1 MTRGRVAPERLV
13 DALAELEPAAVSD
26 RAAVRVVRAPG
37 RVNLI
42 GEHTDYNLGLVLPV
56 AIDREIHIAAVP
68 TGDRRVELTRLD
80 TGERLGFDL
89 DVDRPRDGTWI
100 DYVAGT
106 AFALLD
112 AGLPVRGIRGVIAS
126 DLPEGAGLSS
136 SAALELAAAWALLDE
151 AAVRTTDRL
160 ELARICQLA
169 ENEYVG
175 VRTGLMDQFASSCGV
190 AGSALLLDCRSLA
203 WQPTALPSDVRL
215 VVVHTGSPRRLD
227 ASPYNLRR
235 EQCDAAVAALR
246 AVDPRVTSLRD
257 VTRELLVAQRDRLDP
272 VVARRA
278 EHVIAENQRV
288 LDVVAA
294 LEVGDLEAVGVA
306 FAASHA
312 SLRDLYEV
320 SSVELDALVDIAA
333 TVDGVVG
340 SRMTGAGFGG
350 CTVNLVRASAIGP
363 LRRAIHREYHARSGR
378 SAMILPVAAADGA
391 GPMQP

>member
-13 DALAELEPAAVSD
+13 DALMELEPAAASN

-80 TGERLGFDL
+80 TGERLGFEL
-89 DVDRPRDGTWI
+89 DIDRPRDGTWI
-100 DYVAGT
+100 DYIAGT
-106 AFALLD
+106 AFALRD
-112 AGLPVRGIRGVIAS
+112 AGLPVRGIRGVIGS

-136 SAALELAAAWALLDE
+136 SAALELAAAWAVLDE
-151 AAVRTTDRL
+151 AAAATLDRL
-160 ELARICQLA
+160 HLARICQRA
-169 ENEYVG
+169 EDGYVG

-203 WQPTALPSDVRL
+203 WRRTRLPTDLRL

-235 EQCDAAVAALR
+235 EQCDSAVAALR
-246 AVDPRVTSLRD
+246 AVDLRVTSLRD
-257 VTRELLVAQRDRLDP
+257 VTPDLLAAQRDRLDP

-294 LEVGDLEAVGVA
+294 FEVGDLEAVGVA

-320 SSVELDALVDIAA
+320 SSVELDALVEIAA
-333 TVDGVVG
+333 RVDGVVG

-350 CTVNLVRASAIGP
+350 CTVNLVRASAMGP
-363 LRRAIHREYHARSGR
+363 LRRAIDREYHARSGR
-378 SAMILPVAAADGA
+378 SAMIFPVAAADGA
-391 GPMQP
+391 GPVQP

>member
-1 MTRGRVAPERLV
+1 MTRRRVTPERLV
-13 DALAELEPAAVSD
+13 DALAELEPAAASD

-68 TGDRRVELTRLD
+68 SGDRRVELTRLD
-80 TGERLGFDL
+80 TGERLGFEL

-106 AFALLD
+106 AFALRD

-136 SAALELAAAWALLDE
+136 SAALELAAAWALLGD

-203 WQPTALPSDVRL
+203 WQPTALPSDVSL

-235 EQCDAAVAALR
+235 EQCDSAVAALR

-257 VTRELLVAQRDRLDP
+257 VTHGLLAAHRDRLDP

-294 LEVGDLEAVGVA
+294 FEVGDLEAVGVA

-320 SSVELDALVDIAA
+320 SSVELDALVEIAA

-350 CTVNLVRASAIGP
+350 CTVNLVRASAMGP
-363 LRRAIHREYHARSGR
+363 LRRAIDREYHARSGR
-378 SAMILPVAAADGA
+378 SAMIFPVAAADGA

>member
-13 DALAELEPAAVSD
+13 DALMELEPAAASN

-80 TGERLGFDL
+80 TGERLGFEL
-89 DVDRPRDGTWI
+89 DIDRPRDGTWI
-100 DYVAGT
+100 DYIAGT
-106 AFALLD
+106 AFALRD
-112 AGLPVRGIRGVIAS
+112 AGLPVRGIRGVIGS

-136 SAALELAAAWALLDE
+136 SAALELAAAWAVLDE
-151 AAVRTTDRL
+151 AAAATLDRL
-160 ELARICQLA
+160 HLARICQRA
-169 ENEYVG
+169 EDGYVG

-203 WQPTALPSDVRL
+203 WRRTRLPTDLRL

-235 EQCDAAVAALR
+235 EQCDSAVAALR
-246 AVDPRVTSLRD
+246 AVDLRVTSLRD
-257 VTRELLVAQRDRLDP
+257 VTPDLLAAQRDRLDP

-294 LEVGDLEAVGVA
+294 FEVGDLEAVGVA

-320 SSVELDALVDIAA
+320 SSVELDALVEIAA
-333 TVDGVVG
+333 RVDGVVG

-363 LRRAIHREYHARSGR
+363 LRRAIDREYHARSGR
-378 SAMILPVAAADGA
+378 SAMIFPVAAADGA
-391 GPMQP
+391 GPVQP

>member
-13 DALAELEPAAVSD
+13 DALMELEPAAASN

-80 TGERLGFDL
+80 TGERLGFEL
-89 DVDRPRDGTWI
+89 DIDRPRDGTWI
-100 DYVAGT
+100 DYIAGT
-106 AFALLD
+106 AFALRD
-112 AGLPVRGIRGVIAS
+112 AGLPVQGIRGVIGS

-136 SAALELAAAWALLDE
+136 SAALELAAAWAVLDE
-151 AAVRTTDRL
+151 AAAATLDRL
-160 ELARICQLA
+160 HLARICQRA
-169 ENEYVG
+169 EDGYVG

-203 WQPTALPSDVRL
+203 WRRTRLPTDLRL

-235 EQCDAAVAALR
+235 EQCDSAVAALR
-246 AVDPRVTSLRD
+246 AVDLRVTSLRD
-257 VTRELLVAQRDRLDP
+257 VTPDLLAAQRDRLDP

-294 LEVGDLEAVGVA
+294 FEVGDLEAVGVA

-320 SSVELDALVDIAA
+320 SSVELDALVEIAA
-333 TVDGVVG
+333 RVDGVVG
-340 SRMTGAGFGG
+340 SRLTGAGFGG

-363 LRRAIHREYHARSGR
+363 LRRAIDREYHARSGR
-378 SAMILPVAAADGA
+378 SAMIFPVAAADGA
-391 GPMQP
+391 GPVQP